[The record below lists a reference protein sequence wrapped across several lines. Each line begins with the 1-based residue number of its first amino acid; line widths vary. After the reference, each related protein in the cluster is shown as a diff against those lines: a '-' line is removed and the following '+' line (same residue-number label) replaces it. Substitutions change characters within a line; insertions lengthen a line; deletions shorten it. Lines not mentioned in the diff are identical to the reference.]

1 MPTHPPL
8 GAPSGTTIS
17 KSMPDRA
24 RRRRIRTI
32 GFLFVCLLAASAFAL
47 GRWRQADN
55 SAASGFHVEPGQP
68 VSYVGEAAVDVS
80 TIVDGLSPSVVKIAV
95 AVDNAGGTG
104 SGIGTGVIVTPDG
117 EILTNA
123 HVVAQAT
130 TIRVLM
136 PGATEPTEATLR
148 AIDVSNDLALLKVD
162 ASGLKAVSFAD
173 SDELEVGDDVVAM
186 GYALD
191 LEGDASVTSGIV
203 SALNRS
209 MLTDEGALNNLLQTD
224 TAISSGNS
232 GGPLV
237 NTSGQL
243 VGINTAVARSSATSA
258 ANNIGFAIAS
268 NEVQRVLKLLRN
280 GNQDTTS
287 AEGYLGIGLEARRDG
302 GRGAIVSE
310 VQPGSPAADLGL
322 VVGDVINSI
331 DGTPIDGQ
339 AGLIG
344 AIRDRAPGA
353 TVSIDYT
360 RDGKQLTGAATLTT
374 RPSD

>member
-1 MPTHPPL
+1 VV
-8 GAPSGTTIS
+8 
-17 KSMPDRA
+17 MPD
-24 RRRRIRTI
+24 
-32 GFLFVCLLAASAFAL
+32 AL
-47 GRWRQADN
+47 GT
-55 SAASGFHVEPGQP
+55 ASGSDVGSQP
-68 VSYVGEAAVDVS
+68 VSYGGDVAVDVS
-80 TIVDGLSPSVVKIAV
+80 RVVDGLRQSVVKIAV
-95 AVDNAGGTG
+95 VADDAGAIG
-104 SGIGTGVIVTPDG
+104 SGIGTGVIVTADG

-123 HVVAQAT
+123 HVVAQAAA
-130 TIRVLM
+130 IRVLM

-148 AIDVSNDLALLKVD
+148 AIDISNDLALLKVD
-162 ASGLKAVSFAD
+162 ASGLKAISFAD
-173 SDELEVGDDVVAM
+173 SDELQVGDAVVAM

-237 NTSGQL
+237 NSSGQL

-258 ANNIGFAIAS
+258 ANNIGFALTS
-268 NEVQRVLKLLRN
+268 NEVQRVLELLRN
-280 GNQDTTS
+280 GKQGTTS
-287 AEGYLGIGLEARRDG
+287 AQGYLGIGLQARRDG

-310 VQPGSPAADLGL
+310 VQSGSPAAELGL

-331 DGTPIDGQ
+331 DGAPIDGQ

-344 AIRDRAPGA
+344 AIRDRSPGA
-353 TVSIDYT
+353 TVSIEYT
-360 RDGKQLTGAATLTT
+360 RHAYHATERVNL
-374 RPSD
+374 PVEDLGL